1 MYRPNTATTGVIKYY
16 DQSNFINE
24 FEVPV
29 DNNDRC
35 LKGIIINLE
44 DNVWFYHMRNMHR
57 LKYTS

>member
-1 MYRPNTATTGVIKYY
+1 MYRPITATTGVIKYY

-24 FEVPV
+24 LEVPV
-29 DNNDRC
+29 DNNNRG

-44 DNVWFYHMRNMHR
+44 DNVWFYHIRIMHR